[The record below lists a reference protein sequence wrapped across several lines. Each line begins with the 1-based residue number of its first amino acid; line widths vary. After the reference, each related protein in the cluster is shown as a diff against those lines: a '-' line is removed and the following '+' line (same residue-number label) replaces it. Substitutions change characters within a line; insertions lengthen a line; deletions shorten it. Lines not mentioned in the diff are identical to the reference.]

1 MVLHSLYTRINHFSV
16 CRLEGK
22 VALITGGAS
31 GIGEATARLFARHGA
46 KVVVAD
52 MQDDLGH
59 ALCQDIGSDGSVTF
73 THCDVTNESD
83 MSNAVDGAVAKYGK
97 LDIMFSNAGISGPLN
112 AIRRTEHSDFKKVF
126 DVNVLGAFFGAKHAA
141 RVMIP
146 EKKGSIIFTSS
157 SSSIMATGVSHLYP
171 SSKHAVVG
179 LANNLCVEL
188 GQYGIRVN
196 CIAPFITET
205 PLLKNVQNM
214 LDKEGEKDP
223 SEESI
228 NIGQSMLQPVDIAQ
242 AAVFLGSDESRYV
255 SGVNLP
261 IDGGYTKFNPS
272 FDMLV
277 KHQA

>member
-1 MVLHSLYTRINHFSV
+1 MAATSSIASLAR
-16 CRLEGK
+16 RLEGK

-31 GIGEATARLFARHGA
+31 GIGEATARLFVRHGA

-52 MQDDLGH
+52 MQDDLGR
-59 ALCQDIGSDGSVTF
+59 ALSEDIGSDGSVTF
-73 THCDVTNESD
+73 AHCDVTSESD
-83 MSNAVDGAVAKYGK
+83 MRNAVDGAVAKYGK
-97 LDIMFSNAGISGPLN
+97 LDIMFSNAGTSGPLN
-112 AIRRTEHSDFKKVF
+112 VISSTEYSDFKKVF
-126 DVNVLGAFFGAKHAA
+126 EVNVLGALLSSKHAA

-146 EKKGSIIFTSS
+146 ERKGSIIFTSS
-157 SSSIMATGVSHLYP
+157 VSSIMATSVSHLYP

-196 CIAPFITET
+196 CIAPFTTAT
-205 PLLKNVQNM
+205 PLLRNVQEM
-214 LDKEGEKDP
+214 LDAANKEDP
-223 SEESI
+223 SGESA
-228 NIGQSMLQPVDIAQ
+228 NVEQSLLQPIDIAQ

-255 SGVNLP
+255 SGINLA

-272 FDMLV
+272 FNMLV